1 MNESTSIILTDY
13 QQLYQEARMRFLS
26 SDDWV
31 RKRNSFLRE
40 LHQKV
45 VVGDNEELKRY
56 LRNKREEE
64 LNEFNKSWISKI
76 WEKCFDAEKSEFNVI
91 SFFRKLAMVND
102 GQIDVEDLR
111 AFFIYKCTTEN
122 IDNLLRQVLEYDTR
136 SRATIN
142 AQNIIIVNGEVV
154 IQKEETN
161 NSDNDEPT
169 EHLDNII
176 FRTNLF
182 DSDARLTALRNTIA
196 SFINLGEDNDKLSV
210 AAANQIEPTAQN
222 EWYYILIAIAEAE
235 IVGRKVFTDVNFAEQ
250 MISWFPWL
258 FHFDTPDEM
267 ASFKRKFTKSIS
279 AERSLWKYG
288 AKKEVTAIKDMW
300 ARQRTL
306 GIDYAKLARLHPVAN
321 GLKKALEELKT
332 EIQKTQNQR
341 NN

>member
-1 MNESTSIILTDY
+1 MSESTSIILTDY
-13 QQLYQEARMRFLS
+13 QQLYHEARMRFLS
-26 SDDWV
+26 SNDWE

-56 LRNKREEE
+56 LRNKREDE
-64 LNEFNKSWISKI
+64 LNEFNKAWISKI

-122 IDNLLRQVLEYDTR
+122 IDNLLRLVLEYDTR

-142 AQNIIIVNGEVV
+142 AQNIIVVNGEVV
-154 IQKEETN
+154 IKKEET
-161 NSDNDEPT
+161 SDPSGDAPT

-182 DSDARLTALRNTIA
+182 DSDARLTSLRNTIA
-196 SFINLGEDNDKLSV
+196 SFINLGEDNNKLSV
-210 AAANQIEPTAQN
+210 AAENQIEPTAQN
-222 EWYYILIAIAEAE
+222 EWYYILIAIGEAE
-235 IVGRKVFTDVNFAEQ
+235 IAGRNVFTDVNFAKQ

-258 FHFDTPDEM
+258 FHFDTPEEM
-267 ASFKRKFTKSIS
+267 AAFKRKFTKSIS

-306 GIDYAKLARLHPVAN
+306 GIDYAKLSRLHPVAN

-332 EIQKTQNQR
+332 EIQKAQNAKR
-341 NN
+341 

>member
-1 MNESTSIILTDY
+1 
-13 QQLYQEARMRFLS
+13 
-26 SDDWV
+26 
-31 RKRNSFLRE
+31 
-40 LHQKV
+40 
-45 VVGDNEELKRY
+45 
-56 LRNKREEE
+56 
-64 LNEFNKSWISKI
+64 
-76 WEKCFDAEKSEFNVI
+76 
-91 SFFRKLAMVND
+91 MVND

-142 AQNIIIVNGEVV
+142 AQNIIVVNGEVV
-154 IQKEETN
+154 IKKEET
-161 NSDNDEPT
+161 SDPSGDAPT

-182 DSDARLTALRNTIA
+182 DSDARLTSLRNTIA
-196 SFINLGEDNDKLSV
+196 SFINLGEDNNKLSV
-210 AAANQIEPTAQN
+210 AAENQIEPTAQN
-222 EWYYILIAIAEAE
+222 EWYYILIAIGEAE
-235 IVGRKVFTDVNFAEQ
+235 IAGRNVFTDVNFAKQ

-258 FHFDTPDEM
+258 FHFDTPEEM
-267 ASFKRKFTKSIS
+267 AAFKRKFTKSIS

-306 GIDYAKLARLHPVAN
+306 GIDYAKLSRLHPVAN

-332 EIQKTQNQR
+332 EIQKAQNAKR
-341 NN
+341 

>member
-26 SDDWV
+26 SDDWI

-45 VVGDNEELKRY
+45 VVGDNDELKRY

-161 NSDNDEPT
+161 NSDDDEST

-235 IVGRKVFTDVNFAEQ
+235 IVGRKVFSDVNFAEQ

-258 FHFDTPDEM
+258 FHFDTPEEM
-267 ASFKRKFTKSIS
+267 ATFKRKFTKSIS

-288 AKKEVTAIKDMW
+288 AKKELTAIKDMW

-306 GIDYAKLARLHPVAN
+306 NIDYAKLARLYPVAN

-332 EIQKTQNQR
+332 EILKAQNVR
-341 NN
+341 

>member
-45 VVGDNEELKRY
+45 VVGDNEELKHY

-332 EIQKTQNQR
+332 EIQKAQNQR
-341 NN
+341 NS